1 MKKLIALVLVMT
13 LMGCAALAEAQAF
26 SFRDGVAWG
35 MTQDEVLAA
44 EGNPEYKSFNA
55 NDGMTGIEID
65 DAAVAGV
72 EADLTYIFMNGSLV
86 VSSYVFD
93 AEDVTVDALAEQLT
107 GKYGPASEAE
117 AGYAA
122 FLEVY
127 SIWGNPGIMTEEYLA
142 ERQTHCWLLEE
153 GTILL
158 LIADSDDDIVLMYM
172 DGTGIRASQ
181 SVDEPAPALTPDG
194 L

>member
-1 MKKLIALVLVMT
+1 MKRRIALVLVMT

-65 DAAVAGV
+65 DAAIAGV
-72 EADLTYIFMNGSLV
+72 EADLMYNFMNGSLV
-86 VSSYVFD
+86 MCGYEFD
-93 AEDVTVDALAEQLT
+93 AEDITVDALAEQLASE
-107 GKYGPASEAE
+107 YGPESEAD
-117 AGYAA
+117 YAA
-122 FLEVY
+122 VVEVY
-127 SIWGNPGIMTEEYLA
+127 NIMFGAGGMTEEFLT
-142 ERQTHCWLLEE
+142 EREAHCWTLED

-158 LIADSDDDIVLMYM
+158 LVAYSDDDLDLAYM
-172 DGTGIRASQ
+172 DAAGIRASQ
-181 SVDEPAPALTPDG
+181 SVDEPAPALNPDD